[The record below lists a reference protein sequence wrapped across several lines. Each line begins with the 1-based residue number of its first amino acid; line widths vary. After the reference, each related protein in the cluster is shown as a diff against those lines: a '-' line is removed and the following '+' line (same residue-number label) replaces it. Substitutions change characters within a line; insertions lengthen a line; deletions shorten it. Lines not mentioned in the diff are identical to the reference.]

1 MLYTFLEDQ
10 AKVIRN
16 ETEIRDVTTRKEE
29 RNHHGFG
36 QCDERQRNCKETT
49 GKYSVIR
56 KQSSEN

>member
-36 QCDERQRNCKETT
+36 QCD
-49 GKYSVIR
+49 
-56 KQSSEN
+56 